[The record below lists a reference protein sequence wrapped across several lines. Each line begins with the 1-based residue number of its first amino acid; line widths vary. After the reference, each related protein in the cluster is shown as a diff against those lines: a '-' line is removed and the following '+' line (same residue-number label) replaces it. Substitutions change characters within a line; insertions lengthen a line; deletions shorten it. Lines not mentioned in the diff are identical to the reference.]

1 MGFGVQTGLQPVTC
15 GELPAVP
22 PVVVLNEKGQ
32 TELFCPIKDGKIKHC
47 FHEFTIYLCFLQR
60 KS

>member
-15 GELPAVP
+15 EELPAVP

-32 TELFCPIKDGKIKHC
+32 TELFCPIKDGKIKAL
-47 FHEFTIYLCFLQR
+47 F
-60 KS
+60 S